1 VKKII
6 CFAATSYFK
15 VTKTKAWRE
24 EESSVDTL
32 QGWGEEV
39 FQRVVKINRE
49 DKRLKK
55 K

>member
-15 VTKTKAWRE
+15 VTKTKKAWRE

-39 FQRVVKINRE
+39 FQRVVKNFNRE
-49 DKRLKK
+49 DKR
-55 K
+55 